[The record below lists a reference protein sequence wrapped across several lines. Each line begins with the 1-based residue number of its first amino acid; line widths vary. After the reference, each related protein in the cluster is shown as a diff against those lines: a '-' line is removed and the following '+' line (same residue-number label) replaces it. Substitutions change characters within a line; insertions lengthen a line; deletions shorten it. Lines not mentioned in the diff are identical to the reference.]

1 LTLAFFAG
9 WALMEFMKLVTLFF
23 TSLMFIGSLA
33 IANHH
38 ESDWVSLFDGK
49 SLKGWTASKEN
60 PNSFSVKKGTLVV
73 DGGRSHLFYT
83 GKVKGANFKN
93 FELKLK
99 AKTMKSANGGV
110 YFHTSYQDE
119 GWPTQG
125 FECQVNTS
133 QKDPKKTGSL
143 YAIANVYVAM
153 EPEEPFIIRVDK
165 AGAQV
170 YREKAP
176 STDGEWFDYH
186 IIVKDDVVTLQING
200 ETTVSWTQP
209 EGYAGPNPGM
219 AGRVLGSGTFALQ
232 AHDPNSVTHF
242 KDIQVKVLD

>member
-1 LTLAFFAG
+1 
-9 WALMEFMKLVTLFF
+9 MKKVTLLLS
-23 TSLMFIGSLA
+23 SLVFMGSLA
-33 IANHH
+33 FADHH
-38 ESDWVSLFDGK
+38 GKKWVSLFDGK

-60 PNSFSVKKGTLVV
+60 PDSFSVKKGTLIV

-83 GKVKGANFKN
+83 GNVNGGNFKN
-93 FELKLK
+93 FELKLRV
-99 AKTMKSANGGV
+99 KTMKNANGGV
-110 YFHTSYQDE
+110 YFHTAYQDE
-119 GWPTQG
+119 GWPSQG

-143 YAIANVYVAM
+143 YGIANVYVAM

-186 IIVKDDVVTLQING
+186 IIVKDEDVTLKVNG
-200 ETTVSWTQP
+200 ETTVQWKQP
-209 EGYAGPNPGM
+209 PGYAGPNPGS

-232 AHDPNSVTHF
+232 AHDPNSVTHYQ
-242 KDIQVKVLD
+242 DIQVKVLD